1 MKLKDKVA
9 IITGGG
15 GGIGRVVCLRF
26 VREGAKLAIVD
37 MDEEAAKE
45 AVGLIEAEGGTALVK
60 IADVTDSGAVDRAV
74 AEIWDEFG
82 TIDVL
87 VNTAGIFR
95 GAKVH
100 EFPNDWWE
108 QTIDVNLNGTMYCTR
123 AVTKIWMERKMPGR
137 VINFGSLSSYV
148 AVEGSAAY
156 CAAKAAVLL
165 YTRVAG
171 LELARYG
178 INVNCVAPGP
188 VDTPMLDQSVRT
200 SPEREAEW
208 LAKMPIG
215 RFLQPEEIAGVV
227 TFLASDDASS
237 LVGECIAC
245 DGGYII
251 Q

>member
-15 GGIGRVVCLRF
+15 GGIGKAVCLRF

-37 MDEEAAKE
+37 MDEDAAKE
-45 AVGLIEAEGGTALVK
+45 AARLVEGEGGTALV
-60 IADVTDSGAVDRAV
+60 IVTDVTDSDAVDAMV
-74 AEIWDEFG
+74 AETLDKFG
-82 TIDVL
+82 TVDIL
-87 VNTAGIFR
+87 INTVGTFGAAG
-95 GAKVH
+95 VH
-100 EFPNDWWE
+100 EFPNDLWHRN
-108 QTIDVNLNGTMYCTR
+108 IDVNLNGTMYCTR
-123 AVTKIWMERKMPGR
+123 AVTKVWLDRKIPGKI
-137 VINFGSLSSYV
+137 VNFGSISSYV

-156 CAAKAAVLL
+156 CAAKAGVLL

-208 LAKMPIG
+208 LAKQPNG

-237 LVGECIAC
+237 LVGECVAC

>member
-15 GGIGRVVCLRF
+15 GGIGRAVCLRF
-26 VREGAKLAIVD
+26 AEEGAKLAILD
-37 MDEEAAKE
+37 FDKEAAQE
-45 AVGLIEAEGGTALVK
+45 AAQLVTDAGGTARVWT
-60 IADVTDSGAVDRAV
+60 ADITDSDAVDRV
-74 AEIWDEFG
+74 VGEIWDRFG
-82 TIDVL
+82 TVDIL

-100 EFPNDWWE
+100 EFPNDSWQE
-108 QTIDVNLNGTMYCTR
+108 TIDVNLNGTMYCTR
-123 AVTKIWMERKMPGR
+123 AVTKIWMDRKMPGR

-148 AVEGSAAY
+148 AVEGSGAY

-215 RFLQPEEIAGVV
+215 RFLKPEEIAAVV

-245 DGGYII
+245 DGGYVI

>member
-15 GGIGRVVCLRF
+15 GGIGRVVCLRCAE
-26 VREGAKLAIVD
+26 EGAKLAILD
-37 MDEEAAKE
+37 FDEKAALEAAQLV
-45 AVGLIEAEGGTALVK
+45 ADAGGTARVWTVD
-60 IADVTDSGAVDRAV
+60 ITDSGAVDRV
-74 AEIWDEFG
+74 VGEVWDEFG
-82 TIDVL
+82 TIDIL
-87 VNTAGIFR
+87 VNTAGIFC

-100 EFPNDWWE
+100 EFPDDSWKK
-108 QTIDVNLNGTMYCTR
+108 TVDVNLNGTMYCTR
-123 AVTKIWMERKMPGR
+123 AVTKIWMDRGMPGR

-200 SPEREAEW
+200 SPERISPRRA
-208 LAKMPIG
+208 
-215 RFLQPEEIAGVV
+215 
-227 TFLASDDASS
+227 
-237 LVGECIAC
+237 
-245 DGGYII
+245 
-251 Q
+251 